1 MTSTGMLWFHPHND
15 TAFEK
20 RLQQAVNEYQQLYGV
35 LPSLCY
41 ANPQELSN
49 RRRRS
54 NPRLKRTLSP
64 NEQLAPGQ
72 FWLGQR

>member
-1 MTSTGMLWFHPHND
+1 MTNTGMLWFQPHND

-20 RLQQAVNEYQQLYGV
+20 RLQQAVDDYQQLYGV

-41 ANPQELSN
+41 VNPQELGN
-49 RRRRS
+49 RRRS
-54 NPRLKRTLSP
+54 NPRSKLTLSP
-64 NEQLAPGQ
+64 NEQLTPGQ